1 VDEYLTEKEQ
11 IEQIKQWWRDYG
23 WYLVG
28 GVVVSALGYLGLN
41 QYNAYRDGIA
51 EQAAALYAEFATAV
65 EEQRDNV
72 DPLLARLHD
81 EYPDSPYAHQA
92 SLLAARHYL
101 IRNSARAAEELERV
115 MNNGT
120 DSELALIARLRLAR
134 VEAYRENYDQAMAV
148 LDVEAPG
155 MFEARIAEIRG
166 DVHTARGELEQA
178 REAYVQALT
187 SLGSDALDRNFVQ
200 MKLNAIR
207 PDVVASP
214 ATPTPA
220 DPVPADPAA
229 ADPTPPDSAPT
240 DSTPTDPA
248 PTDSAA
254 PETQVEGDE

>member
-1 VDEYLTEKEQ
+1 
-11 IEQIKQWWRDYG
+11 
-23 WYLVG
+23 
-28 GVVVSALGYLGLN
+28 
-41 QYNAYRDGIA
+41 
-51 EQAAALYAEFATAV
+51 
-65 EEQRDNV
+65 
-72 DPLLARLHD
+72 
-81 EYPDSPYAHQA
+81 
-92 SLLAARHYL
+92 
-101 IRNSARAAEELERV
+101 
-115 MNNGT
+115 
-120 DSELALIARLRLAR
+120 
-134 VEAYRENYDQAMAV
+134 MAV